1 MWRLGNNQSFF
12 DTTDTVGEIKKL
24 EYFDTQF
31 STSLDS
37 VKGLNYTSSSDY
49 KCAFS
54 ACDTTNITIMFDE
67 NGIVGG
73 EKGAVLILLGKLPLA
88 LRNFCLAETA
98 EIRSVV

>member
-37 VKGLNYTSSSDY
+37 VKGLNYTSSATTNVLSLP
-49 KCAFS
+49 S
-54 ACDTTNITIMFDE
+54 DTTNITIMFDE

-73 EKGAVLILLGKLPLA
+73 EKGAVLILLGKSSS
-88 LRNFCLAETA
+88 
-98 EIRSVV
+98 RSKEFLSC